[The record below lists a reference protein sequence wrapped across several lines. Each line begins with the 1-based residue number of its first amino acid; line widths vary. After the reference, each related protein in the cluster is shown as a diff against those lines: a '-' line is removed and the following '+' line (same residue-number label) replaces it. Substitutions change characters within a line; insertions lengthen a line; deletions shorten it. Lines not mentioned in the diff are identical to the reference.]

1 MHKFLNNSV
10 FDNTIKSNRKKR
22 DVRIVTNVNKRSEY
36 ISRNL
41 RMFELSKNYT
51 KMDTSM
57 SIGQSTLNV
66 SKILLHLFFIII
78 WWQNGLKNVQRNYM
92 ATDSLVTLMET
103 DNFL

>member
-1 MHKFLNNSV
+1 
-10 FDNTIKSNRKKR
+10 
-22 DVRIVTNVNKRSEY
+22 
-36 ISRNL
+36 
-41 RMFELSKNYT
+41 MFELSKNYT
-51 KMDTSM
+51 KMHTSM
-57 SIGQSTLNV
+57 SIGQSTLNA